1 LALGTVVAAPVLA
14 LVAAPVLALVAAPVL
29 VSVLASVS
37 ASASASA
44 SALVL
49 VVAGPDRSG
58 GVQAL
63 VPVEPDVTVAVQA
76 PYVQIPSLPSGQ
88 G

>member
-1 LALGTVVAAPVLA
+1 MLV
-14 LVAAPVLALVAAPVL
+14 LVAAPVLAPVLVSVL

-37 ASASASA
+37 ASVSVSVL
-44 SALVL
+44 ALVL